1 MTLNIMLK
9 IWTLCHNWGPS
20 KTCDVRFT
28 LSKSFICGSDLG
40 LMVQHSIAITA
51 RLIRNK
57 VNVSSYLLLKDL
69 LRIS

>member
-1 MTLNIMLK
+1 M
-9 IWTLCHNWGPS
+9 
-20 KTCDVRFT
+20 TCDVVRFT
-28 LSKSFICGSDLG
+28 LSRSFICGSDLG

-69 LRIS
+69 IRIS